1 MFILETNP
9 EGSQEIG
16 VRIKPLMK
24 ANEAKERILRS
35 MPVMPGEEIS
45 ITEALGRVAA
55 CNIYSR
61 RTQPPAALSSMD
73 GYAIRFSDVT
83 DVPSEFIRVGSAK
96 AGGSYSGTLNQN
108 ETVRIFTGA
117 PVPAGADTIVIQ
129 ENVDAENENDGAR
142 IVIRE
147 RPQKGRYIRSLG
159 LDFNKGEIGVQEGK
173 KLTSRD
179 IGLAAAMNIPWLSV
193 RRRPK
198 IAILATGDE
207 IVRPGESINKNQ
219 IVSSNSYTLS
229 ALVKAAGGEPIIL
242 GIAPDTIDGIQS
254 FFKNKIGAD
263 LIITTGGASVGQ
275 HDLIQKALGK
285 ESFGE
290 DGLDLDFWRIAMRP
304 GKPLIFGQINKTPM
318 LGLPGNPVST
328 MVCGAVFVRPAID
341 KMLGI
346 CSDQKS
352 EAKALLAAPLPE
364 NDEREDYIRAI
375 TFINK
380 EGIKVVEAFD
390 HQDSSMMKVLAQA
403 NCLIIRPP
411 FDSKRSTGDEVKLI
425 EFKDGF

>member
-1 MFILETNP
+1 M
-9 EGSQEIG
+9 
-16 VRIKPLMK
+16 RIKPLMK
-24 ANEAKERILRS
+24 VNEAKERILRS

-45 ITEALGRVAA
+45 IIEALGRVTS

-83 DVPSEFIRVGSAK
+83 EVPSEFIRVGSAK

-147 RPQKGRYIRSLG
+147 RPHKGRYIRSLG
-159 LDFNKGEIGVQEGK
+159 LDFNKGELGIQEGK
-173 KLTSRD
+173 TLTSRD

-254 FFKNKIGAD
+254 YFKNKIGA
-263 LIITTGGASVGQ
+263 V
-275 HDLIQKALGK
+275 
-285 ESFGE
+285 
-290 DGLDLDFWRIAMRP
+290 
-304 GKPLIFGQINKTPM
+304 
-318 LGLPGNPVST
+318 
-328 MVCGAVFVRPAID
+328 
-341 KMLGI
+341 
-346 CSDQKS
+346 
-352 EAKALLAAPLPE
+352 
-364 NDEREDYIRAI
+364 
-375 TFINK
+375 
-380 EGIKVVEAFD
+380 
-390 HQDSSMMKVLAQA
+390 
-403 NCLIIRPP
+403 
-411 FDSKRSTGDEVKLI
+411 
-425 EFKDGF
+425 

>member
-1 MFILETNP
+1 MFILKTNP

-24 ANEAKERILRS
+24 VDEAKERILRS

-45 ITEALGRVAA
+45 ITEALGRVTS

-61 RTQPPAALSSMD
+61 RTQPPAALSAMD
-73 GYAIRFSDVT
+73 GYAIRFSDIT
-83 DVPSEFIRVGSAK
+83 DIPSEFIRVGSAK
-96 AGGSYSGTLNQN
+96 AGGSYPGTLNQN

-117 PVPAGADTIVIQ
+117 PVPTGADTIVIQ
-129 ENVDAENENDGAR
+129 ENVDAENENDGTH
-142 IVIRE
+142 VVVRE

-159 LDFNKGEIGVQEGK
+159 LDFNKGELGIQEGK

-193 RRRPK
+193 SRRPK

-207 IVRPGESINKNQ
+207 IIRPGESINKDQ

-254 FFKNKIGAD
+254 FFKNKVGAD
-263 LIITTGGASVGQ
+263 LIITTGGASVGE

-304 GKPLIFGQINKTPM
+304 GKPLIFGQINNTPI

-346 CSDQKS
+346 YSDQKS
-352 EAKALLAAPLPE
+352 EAKALLAEPVPE
-364 NDEREDYIRAI
+364 NDERQDYIRAI

-380 EGIKVVEAFD
+380 EGIKVVKAFD

-411 FDSKRSTGDEVKLI
+411 FDSKRSIGDEVKLI

>member
-1 MFILETNP
+1 MP
-9 EGSQEIG
+9 
-16 VRIKPLMK
+16 IKLLMK
-24 ANEAKERILRS
+24 VDEAKERVLRA

-45 ITEALGRVAA
+45 ITEALGRITS
-55 CNIYSR
+55 CDIYSR
-61 RTQPPAALSSMD
+61 RTQPPTALSAMD

-83 DVPSEFIRVGSAK
+83 DIPSEFIRVGTAK
-96 AGGSYSGTLNQN
+96 AGGSYPGTLNQN

-117 PVPAGADTIVIQ
+117 PVPPDADTIVIQ

-142 IVIRE
+142 IIIRQ

-159 LDFNKGEIGVQEGK
+159 LDFKKGELGISAGK

-229 ALVKAAGGEPIIL
+229 ALVKAAGGDPIVL

-254 FFKNKIGAD
+254 FFKNTMGAD

-285 ESFGE
+285 ESFGK

-304 GKPLIFGQINKTPM
+304 GKPLIFGQINNTPM

-346 CSDQKS
+346 YSDQKS
-352 EAKALLAAPLPE
+352 ESTALLAEPVPE

-380 EGIKVVEAFD
+380 EGIKVVKAFE

-411 FDSKRSTGDEVKLI
+411 FDTKRTIGDEVKLI

>member
-24 ANEAKERILRS
+24 VDEAKERILRS

-45 ITEALGRVAA
+45 ITEALGRVTS

-61 RTQPPAALSSMD
+61 RTQPPAALSAMD
-73 GYAIRFSDVT
+73 GYAIRFSDIT
-83 DVPSEFIRVGSAK
+83 DIPSEFIRVGSAK

-117 PVPAGADTIVIQ
+117 PVPTGADTIVIQ
-129 ENVDAENENDGAR
+129 ENVDAENENDGTH
-142 IVIRE
+142 VVVRE

-159 LDFNKGEIGVQEGK
+159 LDFNKGELGIQEGK

-207 IVRPGESINKNQ
+207 IVRPGESINKDQ

-254 FFKNKIGAD
+254 FFKNKVGAD
-263 LIITTGGASVGQ
+263 LIITTGGASVGE

-304 GKPLIFGQINKTPM
+304 GKPLIFGQIKNTPI

-346 CSDQKS
+346 YSDQKS
-352 EAKALLAAPLPE
+352 EAKALLAEPVPE
-364 NDEREDYIRAI
+364 NDERQDYIRAI

-380 EGIKVVEAFD
+380 EGIKVVKAFD